1 MVPWLTQAFPLWN
14 KLTAAILL
22 NSGRKGK
29 LLSPTL
35 ANISSHLIGSDC
47 ITNIF
52 QTNCCGQ
59 GDGYA
64 DWLRLSG
71 PILGVGS
78 EVKSVE
84 NMWLRS
90 RRSKIW
96 QLLMSE
102 RETTNKWAF
111 TSCLVHLDIS
121 HSSHGVIHLSG
132 VLATIYLVSK
142 ETESHMMVWWLIF
155 LLYALNS

>member
-102 RETTNKWAF
+102 RETTNK
-111 TSCLVHLDIS
+111 
-121 HSSHGVIHLSG
+121 
-132 VLATIYLVSK
+132 
-142 ETESHMMVWWLIF
+142 
-155 LLYALNS
+155 